1 MIAISVHLL
10 LTLSMM
16 LGMPLH
22 KKIKENWIVSSSN
35 RSRYMTM
42 NEGRNTTPICIG
54 NSSILSS
61 LSFKV
66 IKFYS
71 VPHTNFEF
79 DDVGR
84 CQLA

>member
-1 MIAISVHLL
+1 
-10 LTLSMM
+10 M

-22 KKIKENWIVSSSN
+22 KKLKENWIVSSSN
-35 RSRYMTM
+35 RSRYMTIY
-42 NEGRNTTPICIG
+42 NEGRNATPICIG

-61 LSFKV
+61 LSFEV
-66 IKFYS
+66 IKFYN

-84 CQLA
+84 CHLV